1 MVASTRAVR
10 SLAALAAAWS
20 AAGAAADIVKAEYFA
35 SILFHY
41 KLNHMPDFDQRRED
55 CCGVD
60 GLPGDG
66 SMHCVPTATMN
77 LFCYAANH
85 GFPWLD
91 PGPANWASN
100 ANYDTATDAIQTLG
114 VLMSTTV
121 ANGSNNTGWKNG
133 MQAWLDLYGNGLLT
147 RTHVALST
155 TLTPSP
161 AGMASKGC
169 NGAIIA
175 FAYGRYQY
183 LGLENGYPKLSRTG
197 GHAVT
202 LVEAWRDPS
211 HDLLR
216 YRDPADDPA
225 DTTQSFFVNK
235 EVQVTPLIAVI
246 NGLGSTPR
254 NVSAIAYPSDD
265 GLIRL
270 LDAYVTL
277 KPMYMLSF
285 QQIGNTFQ
293 LVRFNPLGW
302 DALGGGSTG
311 MGSISGIS
319 DMALEMVDE
328 SALVLVDVG
337 AAGPVRQLRRVDLPT
352 GTQTTVV
359 DDPSMQGFTLGRDG
373 RIYAHDGGKLYCYR
387 PDGTLEGATS
397 SIPTPSAL
405 AYDDEH
411 DHVVV
416 LSIPER
422 KVARLTAGLSPVGVA
437 TLPPDVILAGDGS
450 VIVNPLDHEIYLV
463 SGGSSKIIRVT
474 GAAPPFGVQQ
484 ITVPGLAGPRRL
496 GAGDDGA
503 LFVATPEGLRV
514 VRPVGAGWA
523 LDPASPFAGLPI
535 TGPFVNLRSR
545 SNVDPAIHDTP
556 GWDNIPAGELLPI
569 GIDVPDCVADLDGN
583 GLVDGA
589 DIARLLGNWGVQ
601 GDAAADLD
609 NNGIVNGADLGIL
622 IASWGPCP

>member
-1 MVASTRAVR
+1 M
-10 SLAALAAAWS
+10 
-20 AAGAAADIVKAEYFA
+20 
-35 SILFHY
+35 
-41 KLNHMPDFDQRRED
+41 
-55 CCGVD
+55 D

-147 RTHVALST
+147 RTQVALST

-277 KPMYMLSF
+277 KPLYMLSF

-387 PDGTLEGATS
+387 PDGTLEGPPPAPSRRPPRSPMTTS
-397 SIPTPSAL
+397 TTTWWS
-405 AYDDEH
+405 
-411 DHVVV
+411 
-416 LSIPER
+416 
-422 KVARLTAGLSPVGVA
+422 
-437 TLPPDVILAGDGS
+437 
-450 VIVNPLDHEIYLV
+450 
-463 SGGSSKIIRVT
+463 
-474 GAAPPFGVQQ
+474 
-484 ITVPGLAGPRRL
+484 
-496 GAGDDGA
+496 
-503 LFVATPEGLRV
+503 
-514 VRPVGAGWA
+514 
-523 LDPASPFAGLPI
+523 
-535 TGPFVNLRSR
+535 
-545 SNVDPAIHDTP
+545 
-556 GWDNIPAGELLPI
+556 
-569 GIDVPDCVADLDGN
+569 
-583 GLVDGA
+583 
-589 DIARLLGNWGVQ
+589 
-601 GDAAADLD
+601 
-609 NNGIVNGADLGIL
+609 
-622 IASWGPCP
+622 